1 MEINFVHFKFLIR
14 FLFLLLKIYLLIL
27 WSITYYP
34 ALIMKSEIEIT
45 PEESAEPSLPIL
57 VKTVKSLPQDKKKTT
72 VESEKM
78 LGQAAPEKSVEIAP
92 KKKSLEKTA
101 ESSSRIALK
110 KAKEVVPKKKKITTR
125 KTTEKS
131 LMSMFGKDIEIVP
144 LNEEGR

>member
-1 MEINFVHFKFLIR
+1 
-14 FLFLLLKIYLLIL
+14 
-27 WSITYYP
+27 
-34 ALIMKSEIEIT
+34 MKSEIEIA

-72 VESEKM
+72 VESGKI
-78 LGQAAPEKSVEIAP
+78 LGQAAPEKSVEIAL
-92 KKKSLEKTA
+92 KKKSLEKNA
-101 ESSSRIALK
+101 ESSSRIAFK
-110 KAKEVVPKKKKITTR
+110 KTKEVVPKKKKKIATR